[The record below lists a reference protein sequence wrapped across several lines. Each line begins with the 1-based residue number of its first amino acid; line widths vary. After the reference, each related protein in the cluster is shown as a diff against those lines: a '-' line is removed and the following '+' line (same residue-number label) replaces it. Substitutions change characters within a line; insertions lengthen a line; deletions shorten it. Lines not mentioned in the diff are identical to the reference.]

1 MNGSIGIRPAPL
13 SASVPNALRVTPP
26 PPPFFARRIAFFEAE
41 LAELRAYPRERLA
54 GIVTGIGF
62 ACDGCARCCT
72 RQSNDH
78 VFLLEEDADRLR
90 EVAPDVL
97 VPAPDP
103 ELADR
108 EGRLYVSGYA
118 LATTENGDCVF
129 LENGRCRHY
138 AARPAICRVYPY
150 MLHREPGADGRVD
163 WRQLAGLGKHGEY
176 DTAIPPEEAGRCA
189 DETIAYEAAFLE
201 QMIGFYR
208 AAADYFAANDL
219 RHVQKVRDDR
229 LRAHARGEPLELL
242 VYHRGRFEP
251 CRVEPRG

>member
-1 MNGSIGIRPAPL
+1 MRSKHR
-13 SASVPNALRVTPP
+13 SALCGPGANLRSVTPP
-26 PPPFFARRIAFFEAE
+26 LPPPFDRRVAFFEAE
-41 LAELRAYPRERLA
+41 LAALRAYPREELA
-54 GIVTGIGF
+54 AIVEEIGF

-72 RQSNDH
+72 RASNDH
-78 VFLLEEDADRLR
+78 VFLLEDDVDRLR
-90 EVAPDVL
+90 EFAPDAL

-118 LATTENGDCVF
+118 LGATGGGDCVF
-129 LENGRCRHY
+129 LEDRRCRQY
-138 AARPAICRVYPY
+138 ADRPAICRVYPY
-150 MLHREPGADGRVD
+150 MLHREFGEDGRIG
-163 WRQLAGLGKHGEY
+163 WRQLAGLGTHGAY
-176 DTAIPPEEAGRCA
+176 DAAIPPGEAGRIA

-208 AAADYFAANDL
+208 AAAAHFAEHGL

-229 LRAHARGEPLELL
+229 LRAFARGEPLEVF

-251 CRVEPRG
+251 RRVRARGLD

>member
-1 MNGSIGIRPAPL
+1 M
-13 SASVPNALRVTPP
+13 
-26 PPPFFARRIAFFEAE
+26 FETE
-41 LAELRAYPRERLA
+41 LAALRAYPPDRLA
-54 GIVTGIGF
+54 AIVAEIGF

-78 VFLLEEDADRLR
+78 VFLLEEDVDRLR
-90 EVAPDVL
+90 ETAPEAL

-118 LATTENGDCVF
+118 LATTEGGDCVF
-129 LENGRCRHY
+129 LEAGRCRRY
-138 AARPAICRVYPY
+138 ESRPAICRVYPY
-150 MLHREPGADGRVD
+150 MLHREPGADGRID
-163 WRQLAGLGKHGEY
+163 WRQLAGLGTHGEY
-176 DTAIPPEEAGRCA
+176 GAAIPPEEAGRIA

-201 QMIGFYR
+201 QMLGFYR
-208 AAADYFAANDL
+208 TAAAHFAANDL

-229 LRAHARGEPLELL
+229 LRAHARGEPLEVL

-251 CRVEPRG
+251 RRLEPRRG

>member
-1 MNGSIGIRPAPL
+1 MTPAL
-13 SASVPNALRVTPP
+13 A
-26 PPPFFARRIAFFEAE
+26 PPFDRRIAFFEAE
-41 LAELRAYPRERLA
+41 LAALRAYPRERLVA
-54 GIVTGIGF
+54 IVQEIGF

-72 RQSNDH
+72 SASNDH
-78 VFLLEEDADRLR
+78 VFLLEEDVDRIR
-90 EVAPDVL
+90 AFAPDAL

-118 LATTENGDCVF
+118 LATTPGGDCVL

-138 AARPAICRVYPY
+138 AARPAICRVYPS

-163 WRQLAGLGKHGEY
+163 WRQLAGLGTHGRVGETIAP
-176 DTAIPPEEAGRCA
+176 DEAGRCA

-201 QMIGFYR
+201 QMIAFYR
-208 AAADYFAANDL
+208 AAAEYFAANGL
-219 RHVQKVRDDR
+219 RHVQKLRDDR
-229 LRAHARGEPLELL
+229 LRAHARGEPLEVL

-251 CRVEPRG
+251 RRVEPRT

>member
-1 MNGSIGIRPAPL
+1 
-13 SASVPNALRVTPP
+13 VPNALRVT

-54 GIVTGIGF
+54 GIVTEIGF

-72 RQSNDH
+72 RESNDH
-78 VFLLEEDADRLR
+78 VFLLEDDVDRLK
-90 EVAPDVL
+90 EIAPDAL
-97 VPAPDP
+97 VSAPDP

-118 LATTENGDCVF
+118 LATAESGDCVF
-129 LENGRCRHY
+129 LENGRCRRY
-138 AARPAICRVYPY
+138 AVRPTICRVYPY
-150 MLHREPGADGRVD
+150 MLHREPAADGRVD
-163 WRQLAGLGKHGEY
+163 WRQLSGLGDHGEY
-176 DTAIPPEEAGRCA
+176 GTAIPPEEAGRIA

-208 AAADYFAANDL
+208 TAAAHFAENGL
-219 RHVQKVRDDR
+219 RHVQKIRDDR
-229 LRAHARGEPLELL
+229 LRAHARGEPLEVL

-251 CRVEPRG
+251 RRVEPRRG

>member
-1 MNGSIGIRPAPL
+1 MTGPGPL
-13 SASVPNALRVTPP
+13 PP
-26 PPPFFARRIAFFEAE
+26 IFARRIAVFEAE
-41 LAELRAYPRERLA
+41 LAALRAYPADRLA
-54 GIVTGIGF
+54 GIVAEIGF
-62 ACDGCARCCT
+62 SCDGCARCCT

-78 VFLLEEDADRLR
+78 VFLLEEDVDRLR
-90 EVAPDVL
+90 ETAPEAL

-118 LATTENGDCVF
+118 LTTTSEGDCVF
-129 LENGRCRHY
+129 LEDGRCRRY

-163 WRQLAGLGKHGEY
+163 WRQLAGLGTHGTLE
-176 DTAIPPEEAGRCA
+176 TAISPEEAGRIA
-189 DETIAYEAAFLE
+189 DETIAYEVAFLE
-201 QMIGFYR
+201 QMLGFYR
-208 AAADYFAANDL
+208 AAAAHFAANDL

-229 LRAHARGEPLELL
+229 LRAHARGEPVEIL

-251 CRVEPRG
+251 RRLEPRRG